1 MDNLMEFQ
9 ASFFCSA
16 NHIKPSIERTQQILG
31 LYSNTKE
38 QVLPSVFPVNTL
50 DMASRRFISLDRIM
64 IVFPESGWNIIALPD
79 RIDCNY
85 KSASEDGVLWNYT
98 DFSSLAL
105 QKLSKFI
112 SSENILGNRL
122 ALNFKYLLPQMSSEQ
137 LKKLIRRFVI
147 PFGEYKTNDYN
158 ELQIHL
164 NSVLEKVV
172 NKRNETINFV
182 TDIFLVRNLN
192 MDNDLRLLVNMDVNT
207 TPDNTEYRF
216 IPEQFSEFADCVKD
230 MIQENVRA
238 IEELSQN
245 EGE

>member
-1 MDNLMEFQ
+1 MNNLLEFQ
-9 ASFFCSA
+9 ASVFCSA

-31 LYSNTKE
+31 LYSDAAE
-38 QVLPSVFPVNTL
+38 QVLPSIFPVNTL
-50 DMASRRFISLDRIM
+50 DTASRRFISLDRIM

-85 KSASEDGVLWNYT
+85 KSASEDGVSWNYT

-105 QKLSKFI
+105 QKLSRFI

-122 ALNFKYLLPQMSSEQ
+122 ALNFKYLLPRTSAEQ
-137 LKKLIRRFVI
+137 IRKLIRRFVI

-158 ELQIHL
+158 EFQIHL
-164 NSVLEKVV
+164 NTVLEKVV
-172 NKRNETINFV
+172 SRRNETVNLV

-207 TPDNTEYRF
+207 IPDNTEYRF
-216 IPEQFSEFADCVKD
+216 SPDQFSEFADCVKD
-230 MIQENVRA
+230 LIQENLQA

-245 EGE
+245 EAE